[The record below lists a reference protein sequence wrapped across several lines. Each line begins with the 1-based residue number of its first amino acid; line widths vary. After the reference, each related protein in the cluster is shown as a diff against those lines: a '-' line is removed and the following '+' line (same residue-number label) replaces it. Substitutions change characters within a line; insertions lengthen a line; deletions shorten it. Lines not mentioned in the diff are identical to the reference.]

1 MRRRDLLGVLGGV
14 VVGWRL
20 PARSQNVVPVIG
32 FLHSASRPRFASVVN
47 AFHEGLNSEG
57 LLEGRDFWIEY
68 QWAEGDYSKL
78 PALASVLVQ
87 RKVAVI
93 AATGGTQSAQAA
105 IKATSTVPILFVIGI
120 DPVHI
125 DIVSSLNRPSG
136 NATGVSLYTTEL
148 ATKRLELL
156 SKVVPA
162 STTFALLVNPSSEA
176 ISIELRDTRASASG
190 LGLELIVL
198 EARTERD
205 IEAAFDFAARQRASG
220 ILVSADPLFT
230 SLSSQLVTLAG
241 RHGLPAVYP
250 FRQYTHVGGLMSYG
264 TELTWAYRQIG
275 VYAGRILKGSK
286 PAELPVQLPTKFAM
300 VINLKTAKA
309 LGIAVPPSL
318 LARADEVIE

>member
-14 VVGWRL
+14 AVGWRL
-20 PARSQNVVPVIG
+20 PARAQSVVPVIG
-32 FLHSASRPRFASVVN
+32 FLNSASRPRFAGLVN

-78 PALASVLVQ
+78 PALASQLVL

-93 AATGGTQSAQAA
+93 AATGGTHSAQAA
-105 IKATSTVPILFVIGI
+105 IRATSTVPILFVIGI

-156 SKVVPA
+156 SKVALA

-176 ISIELRDTRASASG
+176 ISIELRDTRASATG
-190 LGLELIVL
+190 LGLELVVL

-205 IEAAFDFAARQRASG
+205 IEAAFSFAARQQASG
-220 ILVSADPLFT
+220 MLVSADPLFT
-230 SLSSQLVTLAG
+230 SLSGQLVALAG
-241 RHGLPAVYP
+241 RYSLPAVYP
-250 FRQYTHVGGLMSYG
+250 FRQYAHAGGLMSYG

-286 PAELPVQLPTKFAM
+286 PAELPVQLPTKFAL